1 MGERVFKIEN
11 NRYNPHKNPN
21 KNKYEYLFII
31 LVYKTDLN
39 ETFSKCYFKI
49 NVISRYFNIRN
60 TYPTHNNGKRG
71 THPCLSGVQCKNIVT
86 KYKNECWKVVTEM
99 VSHDE

>member
-1 MGERVFKIEN
+1 MGERVFKIEY
-11 NRYNPHKNPN
+11 NRYNPHKNPH

-49 NVISRYFNIRN
+49 NVISRSSIFEILTQHTIMAREG
-60 TYPTHNNGKRG
+60 HI
-71 THPCLSGVQCKNIVT
+71 HV
-86 KYKNECWKVVTEM
+86 
-99 VSHDE
+99 